1 MPNMSYCRF
10 QNTSDDLAE
19 CLDALEGQKPLS
31 GEEYYAALDL
41 FKSVLQFCTE
51 EGFIEGYDLDR
62 IREYLE
68 KLRAKGD

>member
-19 CLDALEGQKPLS
+19 CLDALERQKSLS

-51 EGFIEGYDLDR
+51 EGFIGDYDLDR

-68 KLRAKGD
+68 KLRA

>member
-1 MPNMSYCRF
+1 MSNMSYCRF
-10 QNTSDDLAE
+10 QNTYEDVAE
-19 CLDALEGQKPLS
+19 CLDALEGEKPLS

-51 EGFIEGYDLDR
+51 AGFIEDYDLDH

>member
-1 MPNMSYCRF
+1 MSNMSYCRF
-10 QNTSDDLAE
+10 QNTNDDLAE
-19 CLDALEGQKPLS
+19 CLDALDAQKPSS

-41 FKSVLQFCTE
+41 FKTVLQFCTE
-51 EGFIEGYDLDR
+51 EGFIEDYDLDR

>member
-1 MPNMSYCRF
+1 MSNMSYCRF

-31 GEEYYAALDL
+31 SEEYYAALDL

-51 EGFIEGYDLDR
+51 EGFIEDYDLDR